1 MVSRT
6 PLRVLIHLK
15 GGSVGVLLWLIL
27 LSIFSLTP
35 SRTVYS
41 PPVHQ
46 HSAFGRNNVLW
57 IVLDQLHEESLNQGV
72 TPALDAQY
80 KRSIIFENALSDGS
94 NAFQTLASA
103 LTGQSIQSMPP
114 LQSHWKTLPELLAFE
129 GYQTLSVVTD
139 KQLGRFAN
147 IHEGLIDLD
156 IFHQRCH
163 RIHLRWDCAMRGHS
177 T

>member
-15 GGSVGVLLWLIL
+15 GGSVGVLLWVIL
-27 LSIFSLTP
+27 LSIFFSLTP

-57 IVLDQLHEESLNQGV
+57 IVLDQLHEESLSQGM

-94 NAFQTLASA
+94 NAFQTLASSVDRSVYSKHA
-103 LTGQSIQSMPP
+103 SIAKS
-114 LQSHWKTLPELLAFE
+114 LENSSRNA
-129 GYQTLSVVTD
+129 S
-139 KQLGRFAN
+139 
-147 IHEGLIDLD
+147 I
-156 IFHQRCH
+156 
-163 RIHLRWDCAMRGHS
+163 
-177 T
+177 